1 MRRARLAL
9 ILGALFAAGPAAAEF
24 KNLQVLPKNISKD
37 ELKAVMKAQSR
48 ALGVE
53 CDHCHEM
60 PTAEKDTDR
69 KKIAREMMKMTAEI
83 NDKFIK
89 DPKNKVVCETCHRGK
104 ESPDVVGK

>member
-9 ILGALFAAGPAAAEF
+9 IFGVLFAAGPAAADF

-37 ELKAVMKAQSR
+37 ELKAIMKAQSK

-53 CDHCHEM
+53 CDHCHAM
-60 PTAEKDTDR
+60 PDAEKDTDN
-69 KKIAREMMKMTAEI
+69 KKVAREMMKMTAEI

-89 DPKNKVVCETCHRGK
+89 DPKNKVVCATCHRGK